1 MAFKAQP
8 SVSLMFL
15 PNFNNY
21 SVIYHGT
28 DPQQDRI
35 NQFYVIKE
43 QNFVNGDVIYVSVL
57 QQIISMNQSNCVYN
71 SANQSI

>member
-8 SVSLMFL
+8 SVSLVFL
-15 PNFNNY
+15 PNFNNF

-28 DPQQDRI
+28 DPQQDRM

-43 QNFVNGDVIYVSVL
+43 QNFANGDVIYVSVV

-71 SANQSI
+71 SAYQSI